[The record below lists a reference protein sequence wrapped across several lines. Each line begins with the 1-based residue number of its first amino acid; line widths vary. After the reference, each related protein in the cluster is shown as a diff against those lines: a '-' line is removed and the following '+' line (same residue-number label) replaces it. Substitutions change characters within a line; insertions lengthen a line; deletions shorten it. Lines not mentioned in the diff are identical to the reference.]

1 MAEQECLHCAL
12 MRALDEW
19 GKDIGTVPVEDIV
32 ADLGEVAGHVMACTD
47 IPCDD
52 LDSLLEIAPI
62 IQALVVSTLKSFRR
76 YREAEENIEQ
86 EIGESGA
93 GHTLQ

>member
-19 GKDIGTVPVEDIV
+19 GKDIGNVPVEDIV

-47 IPCDD
+47 IPNDPFA
-52 LDSLLEIAPI
+52 LGPILQLLV
-62 IQALVVSTLKSFRR
+62 QSTMESFHR
-76 YREAEENIEQ
+76 YSEEAKKIEAG
-86 EIGESGA
+86 EIGESSA